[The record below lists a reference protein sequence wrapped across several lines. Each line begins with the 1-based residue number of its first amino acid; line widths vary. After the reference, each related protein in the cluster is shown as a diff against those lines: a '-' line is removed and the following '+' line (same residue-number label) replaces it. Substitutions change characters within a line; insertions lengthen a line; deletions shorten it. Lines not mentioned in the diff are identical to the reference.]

1 MYRFLISALIITFFL
16 SCTKSNYSEIEKE
29 VSNITKELNIAID
42 KMINGTDEL
51 ADFVL
56 QLHKNSKSYNL
67 DINNIY
73 TKNGGKYK
81 LFEEC
86 VLYKPVDN
94 GGAAV
99 LITGAVPINNDLLKL
114 IRLYENAENEIKNFV
129 NSSNYIT
136 SSWIFN
142 KNSLCFTYPYFDVI
156 STLPKKLIIPDL
168 PFYKVADVKSNPDKK
183 AMWTPVDEPF
193 LGMSGEGWILNRSSP
208 VYINSNS
215 SEVDFITTS
224 VMQISV
230 VNRSLIDKSN
240 SLLILL
246 SKSLSVVGSS
256 DLAKEKLKIKVVE
269 EDYYL
274 EQKQTNHFLS
284 SQLRLDYKEQPDDI
298 KKLASLIKSE
308 KNSFDIEMFNNN
320 YLVYK
325 EESID
330 SLFIIVGLKRT
341 N

>member
-1 MYRFLISALIITFFL
+1 MYRFLVSAIVLTLFL
-16 SCTKSNYSEIEKE
+16 SCTNSKNSEIVKE
-29 VSNITKELNIAID
+29 VSNITNELNIAIE
-42 KMINGTDEL
+42 KMINGTDAL

-56 QLHKNSKSYNL
+56 QLHKNSKSFNL
-67 DINNIY
+67 DTNIIY
-73 TKNGGKYK
+73 VNNGGKYK
-81 LFEEC
+81 VFEEC
-86 VLYKPVDN
+86 VLYKPVDD

-99 LITGAVPINNDLLKL
+99 LITGAVPINNGLLKL

-129 NSSNYIT
+129 NSSDYIT

-156 STLPKKLIIPDL
+156 STLPKKLIIPEL
-168 PFYKVADVKSNPDKK
+168 PFYEVADIKSNPDKR

-208 VYINSNS
+208 VYINNKS

-224 VMQISV
+224 VMQLSV
-230 VNRSLIDKSN
+230 VNRTLIDKSN

-256 DLAKEKLKIKVVE
+256 DLARENLQIRVVE

-284 SQLRLDYKEQPDDI
+284 NQLRLDYKEQPDDI
-298 KKLASLIKSE
+298 KKLASFLKSG
-308 KNSFDIEMFNNN
+308 KNNFDIKMFNTN